1 MSNYQ
6 RYKESIIYDTGK
18 NRRTN
23 RTVVCSEYS
32 PMNVNINQSYSSN
45 KLKPLVSKKKFADP
59 KYLTSSKANSEG

>member
-6 RYKESIIYDTGK
+6 RYKESINYDTGK

-32 PMNVNINQSYSSN
+32 PMNVNITQSYSSN
-45 KLKPLVSKKKFADP
+45 KLKRLVSKKRK
-59 KYLTSSKANSEG
+59 K